1 MAGNLQ
7 TSPNAHNDFMAALL
21 ETVEDCR
28 GLIALAVAEEKLDE
42 VRRGRMTRLPAD
54 HPDFRQVVR
63 HLDAVV
69 AINEN
74 KAADSKV
81 SYEHTYLLEFKSEI
95 RQQALLGQLLIYIL
109 ILLRFC
115 LLVTP
120 IVVYTG
126 KRSLNKT
133 YKRIRAHAWLKTLI
147 ANKCGLSLT
156 CIILNL
162 ADVNLSTLLRYAPT
176 IAAGLY
182 LAKHIYHLTAEHIAK
197 FFQLCNAMPD
207 DLLEKMVENGCVYI
221 IKCAVGYGWDRLE
234 GIECEVL
241 PEGRRVVARVAYS
254 REAAVAEGKAEGKA
268 AGRGEERRDIAM
280 KMIRKGKPDAEISE
294 LTGLSKKELALLKR
308 GMKLDK

>member
-1 MAGNLQ
+1 MAGNLR

-28 GLIALAVAEEKLDE
+28 GLIAVAVAEKKLGE
-42 VRRGRMTRLPAD
+42 VRRGRLTRLPAD

-69 AINEN
+69 GMNED

-81 SYEHTYLLEFKSEI
+81 YYEHTYLLEFKSEI
-95 RQQALLGQLLIYIL
+95 RKQSLLEQLLVYIL

-115 LLVTP
+115 LFVTP

-126 KRSLNKT
+126 KRSLNT
-133 YKRIRAHAWLKTLI
+133 VRQRIRPHSWLKTLI

-162 ADVNLSTLLRYAPT
+162 TDVNLKALLRYAPT

-182 LAKHIYHLTAEHIAK
+182 LAKHIYHLTDEHIAK

-207 DLLEKMVENGCVYI
+207 DLREKMVEKGCIYV
-221 IKCAVGYGWDRLE
+221 IKFASGYGWDRLE
-234 GIECEVL
+234 VIECEVL
-241 PEGRRVVARVAYS
+241 PEGEVGCGTS
-254 REAAVAEGKAEGKA
+254 C
-268 AGRGEERRDIAM
+268 I
-280 KMIRKGKPDAEISE
+280 
-294 LTGLSKKELALLKR
+294 
-308 GMKLDK
+308 